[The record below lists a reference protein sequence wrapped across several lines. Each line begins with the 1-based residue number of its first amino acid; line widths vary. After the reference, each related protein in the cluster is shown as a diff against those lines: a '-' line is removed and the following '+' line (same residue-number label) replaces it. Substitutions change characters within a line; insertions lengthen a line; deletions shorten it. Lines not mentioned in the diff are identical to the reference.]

1 MKNFKVGKEL
11 RTLLSN
17 SGEVTELVGSKVFPI
32 VANEGTTFPFIVY
45 RRTNYTPASNKDY
58 TSEIVGVEINILS
71 QKYDEAV
78 NIADVVATSLDRK
91 ETNFIED
98 IKITNISEDYIE
110 DTFVERIYLDIY
122 IKE

>member
-17 SGEVTELVGSKVFPI
+17 SGEVTKLVGSKVFPI

>member
-1 MKNFKVGKEL
+1 MKNFKVGKEMFNIL
-11 RTLLSN
+11 TNDSD
-17 SGEVTELVGSKVFPI
+17 VKKLVGNKVFPI

-58 TSEIVGVEINILS
+58 TSEIVGIEINILS
-71 QKYDEAV
+71 QKYDEGV

-91 ETNFIED
+91 ETDFIED

-122 IKE
+122 IKD

>member
-17 SGEVTELVGSKVFPI
+17 SGEVTKLVGSKVFPI

-45 RRTNYTPASNKDY
+45 RRTNYTPASNKDF
-58 TSEIVGVEINILS
+58 TNEIVGVEINILS

>member
-1 MKNFKVGKEL
+1 MKNFKVGKEMFNIL
-11 RTLLSN
+11 TNDSD
-17 SGEVTELVGSKVFPI
+17 VKKLVGNKVFPI

-58 TSEIVGVEINILS
+58 TSEIVGIEINILS
-71 QKYDEAV
+71 QRYDEGV

-91 ETNFIED
+91 ETDFIED
-98 IKITNISEDYIE
+98 IQITNISEDYIE

-122 IKE
+122 IKD

>member
-17 SGEVTELVGSKVFPI
+17 SGEVTKLVGSKVFPI

-45 RRTNYTPASNKDY
+45 RRTNYTPASNKDF
-58 TSEIVGVEINILS
+58 TSEIVGIEINILS

>member
-78 NIADVVATSLDRK
+78 NIADVVATSLDHK

>member
-1 MKNFKVGKEL
+1 MKNFKVGKEIINIL
-11 RTLLSN
+11 TN
-17 SGEVTELVGSKVFPI
+17 DTNVTNLVSTKVFPI

-58 TSEIVGVEINILS
+58 TSEIVGIEINILS
-71 QKYDEAV
+71 QRYDEAV
-78 NIADVVATSLDRK
+78 NIAEAVANSLDRK
-91 ETNFIED
+91 ETEIIED

-122 IKE
+122 INE

>member
-1 MKNFKVGKEL
+1 MKNFKVGKEMFNIL
-11 RTLLSN
+11 TNDS
-17 SGEVTELVGSKVFPI
+17 EVKKLVGNKVFPI

-58 TSEIVGVEINILS
+58 TSEIVGIEINILS
-71 QKYDEAV
+71 QKYDEGV

-91 ETNFIED
+91 ETDFIED
-98 IKITNISEDYIE
+98 IQITNISEDYIE

-122 IKE
+122 IKD